1 MSEFPDK
8 TDLGILS
15 ALQQNARLTIKEI
28 AAAVHLSTT
37 PVFERLKRLER
48 AGYIKKYVA
57 VLDAD
62 KLGLG
67 FVVFCN
73 VKLRRINQTIATD
86 FTERIKAIPQ
96 VRECYNVSGNFDYLL
111 KVRANDMK
119 AYQEFL
125 FNVLGAIDSV
135 AHVESTFVMNVE
147 KMEYGVCL

>member
-8 TDLGILS
+8 TDLSILS

-48 AGYIKKYVA
+48 GGFIKKYVA
-57 VLDAD
+57 LLDAD

-73 VKLRRINQTIATD
+73 VKLRRINQAIATD

-96 VRECYNVSGNFDYLL
+96 VTECYNVSGNFDYLL

-125 FNVLGAIDSV
+125 FNVLGAID
-135 AHVESTFVMNVE
+135 
-147 KMEYGVCL
+147 